1 MEFRLLV
8 FYTVA
13 RLLSFSKA
21 SEELFISQPAVTK
34 HIKELEAKY
43 KVALFERS
51 GNRNVELTAAGK
63 ILLNYAEKMKQL
75 SRELGFELNHLS
87 QNFCGELRIGASST
101 ISQYVMPRFLAQF
114 HQKFPEIK
122 IRLTTGNS
130 SEIQQALSTKEIN
143 LGIIEDSGKIPEIHY
158 EDFLEDEIVL
168 IGKNFSTGISK
179 QTISVKNLMDYP
191 LVLRENG
198 SGTLEVI
205 TEYLLNNHI
214 KISQL
219 QLEMQLGSTEAI
231 KNYVLESDCLAMVS
245 LHSVLKELKESTLKI
260 IELREGK
267 ILRKFRFIEL
277 HGQNDALSKFFKNFL
292 IR

>member
-34 HIKELEAKY
+34 HIKELEARY

-51 GNRNVELTAAGK
+51 GNRNVRLTEAGK
-63 ILLNYAEKMKQL
+63 LLLDYAEKMQKL
-75 SRELGFELNHLS
+75 SREVSFEISHLS
-87 QNFCGELRIGASST
+87 QNFRGELRIGASST
-101 ISQYVMPRFLAQF
+101 ISQYVMPRFLAKF

-122 IRLTTGNS
+122 IRMTTGNS
-130 SEIQQALSTKEIN
+130 SEIQQSLLKKEIN
-143 LGIIEDSGKIPEIHY
+143 LGIIEDSGKIPEVRY

-168 IGKNFSTGISK
+168 IGKNFGTGISK
-179 QTISVKNLMDYP
+179 ETISVKKLMDYP

-205 TEYLLNNHI
+205 AEYLLNNQI

-219 QLEMQLGSTEAI
+219 QPEMQLGSTEAI

-245 LHSVLKELKESTLKI
+245 IHSILKELKENTLKI
-260 IELREGK
+260 IELKEGK

-277 HGQNDALSKFFKNFL
+277 HGQNDALSNFFKNYL
-292 IR
+292 KS